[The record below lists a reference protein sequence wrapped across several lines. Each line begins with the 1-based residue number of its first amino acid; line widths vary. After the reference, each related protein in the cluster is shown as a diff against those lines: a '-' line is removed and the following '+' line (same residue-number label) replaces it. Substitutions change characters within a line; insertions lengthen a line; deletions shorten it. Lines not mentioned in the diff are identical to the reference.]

1 MTNQCGKNSTSG
13 LCNGCV
19 ECHSQEKKEE
29 CKGCR
34 KFGKREGCYACT
46 PSEEKKWTCPCGK
59 PAPGFDLCSKEC
71 EEKYRTDTPPLQDW
85 DMKIRQILSKHW
97 NEWPTEVVE
106 NFYSL
111 LSQVREQAYR
121 EGQKEALK
129 NVGMLRQWLNED
141 RITDVNKMVTNEEIK
156 HFLTN

>member
-1 MTNQCGKNSTSG
+1 
-13 LCNGCV
+13 
-19 ECHSQEKKEE
+19 
-29 CKGCR
+29 
-34 KFGKREGCYACT
+34 
-46 PSEEKKWTCPCGK
+46 
-59 PAPGFDLCSKEC
+59 
-71 EEKYRTDTPPLQDW
+71 
-85 DMKIRQILSKHW
+85 MKIRQILSKHW